1 MYINIYALLHI
12 KQIIN
17 KDLLYSIERST
28 WIPLV
33 VQKSRIHLPMQ
44 EMGIQ
49 PLFWEDST
57 RFRATK
63 PVHHSY

>member
-44 EMGIQ
+44 GMGIQ
-49 PLFWEDST
+49 PLFWEDSAH
-57 RFRATK
+57 FRATK